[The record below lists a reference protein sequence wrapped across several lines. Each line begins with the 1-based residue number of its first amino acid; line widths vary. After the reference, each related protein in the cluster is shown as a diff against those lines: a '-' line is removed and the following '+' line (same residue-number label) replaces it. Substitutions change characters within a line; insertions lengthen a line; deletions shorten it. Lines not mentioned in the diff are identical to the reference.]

1 LIAFEH
7 GNNAM
12 KRTFVCFVVLLLAGG
27 SANLQVEMTLSPS
40 RPPEAANKLRLWPE
54 PEKLI
59 AADAVPL
66 YALAVQSLPGDLK
79 EEQIEQIRQW
89 LGSPPN
95 GLPLDEVQA
104 VLQRL
109 GPALKLIEQAAQ
121 CSQCNWPAVTPP
133 AMPVNLREYR
143 TLAHALALKARFE
156 IAQGRYDQ
164 AAIAIRTGLVAA
176 KQIGEGPTL
185 IQGTVGVAIG
195 ALTLRQVEEFVQGA
209 VAPNIYE
216 ALRQLPKP
224 LVDLNK
230 AVAIEMANLKSD
242 PKLNVLTRQIMERQ
256 IKPAH
261 DRALL
266 TMKKLDR
273 QAAALQCI
281 EALRLYAGT
290 HNGSLPE
297 KLSEITQAQV
307 PDDPIIGKP
316 FGYSRMGANA
326 VLEAPL
332 PEGGNAKD
340 AMRYELKLRK

>member
-1 LIAFEH
+1 VIAFEH
-7 GNNAM
+7 GKNVM
-12 KRTFVCFVVLLLAGG
+12 KLIFVCFVALLFAAG
-27 SANLQVEMTLSPS
+27 SANVQPVEMTLSPS

-54 PEKLI
+54 AEKQI

-66 YALAVQSLPGDLK
+66 YSKAAQSLPNDLNTD
-79 EEQIEQIRQW
+79 QISQW
-89 LGSPPN
+89 LKS
-95 GLPLDEVQA
+95 PLDKLPQDEVKSI
-104 VLQRL
+104 LQQL
-109 GPALKLIEQAAQ
+109 KPALQLVEQAAG
-121 CSQCNWPAVTPP
+121 CKLCNWPAFAPGTMP
-133 AMPVNLREYR
+133 ANLNEYR
-143 TLAHALALKARFE
+143 TLAYALALKARFE
-156 IAQGRYDQ
+156 MAQGRYDQ
-164 AAIAIRTGLVAA
+164 AAGAIRTGLVAG

-185 IQGTVGVAIG
+185 IQGLVGVAIG

-230 AVAIEMANLKSD
+230 PIAVETASLKSN
-242 PKLNVLTRQIMERQ
+242 PQFNVLTRQMMERQ
-256 IKPAH
+256 LKPAH
-261 DRALL
+261 ERALL

-290 HNGSLPE
+290 HSGSLPE
-297 KLSEITQAQV
+297 KLSEITEAPV

-326 VLEAPL
+326 VLEAPP
-332 PEGGNAKD
+332 PEAGNAKD

>member
-1 LIAFEH
+1 
-7 GNNAM
+7 M

-27 SANLQVEMTLSPS
+27 SANVQPIEMTLSPS

-54 PEKLI
+54 AEKQI

-66 YALAVQSLPGDLK
+66 YSKAAQSLPNDLNTD
-79 EEQIEQIRQW
+79 QISQ
-89 LGSPPN
+89 LLKS
-95 GLPLDEVQA
+95 PLDKLPQDEVKSILEQLKPALQLVEQA
-104 VLQRL
+104 V
-109 GPALKLIEQAAQ
+109 Q
-121 CSQCNWPAVTPP
+121 CSQCNWPAATPP
-133 AMPVNLREYR
+133 AMPANLREYR
-143 TLAHALALKARFE
+143 TLAQALALKARFE
-156 IAQGRYDQ
+156 MAQARYDQ
-164 AAIAIRTGLVAA
+164 AAGAIRTGLVAA

-185 IQGTVGVAIG
+185 IQGLVGVAIG

-209 VAPNIYE
+209 VAPNIHE

-242 PKLNVLTRQIMERQ
+242 PKLNVVTRQIMERQ
-256 IKPAH
+256 AKPAH

-290 HNGSLPE
+290 HNGELPE
-297 KLSEITQAQV
+297 KLSEITEAQA

-326 VLEAPL
+326 VLEAPS

>member
-1 LIAFEH
+1 MIVFGYRGH
-7 GNNAM
+7 VM
-12 KRTFVCFVVLLLAGG
+12 KYTFVCFVVLFFAAG
-27 SANLQVEMTLSPS
+27 SSNLQAVEMTLSPS
-40 RPPEAANKLRLWPE
+40 AMPE
-54 PEKLI
+54 PPGKCLLFPKPDTLKD
-59 AADAVPL
+59 ADAVPL
-66 YALAVQSLPGDLK
+66 YSKAAQSLPNDLNTD
-79 EEQIEQIRQW
+79 QISQW
-89 LGSPPN
+89 LKS
-95 GLPLDEVQA
+95 PLDKLPQDEVKSI
-104 VLQRL
+104 LQQL
-109 GPALKLIEQAAQ
+109 KPALQTVEQAAA
-121 CSQCNWPAVTPP
+121 CKLCNWPAFTPGTMP
-133 AMPVNLREYR
+133 ANLREYR
-143 TLAHALALKARFE
+143 ALAQVLALKARFE

-164 AAIAIRTGLVAA
+164 AASTIRTGLVAA

-185 IQGTVGVAIG
+185 VQGLVGVAIG

-209 VAPNIYE
+209 VAPNTYE

-230 AVAIEMANLKSD
+230 PIAVEMASLKSD
-242 PKLNVLTRQIMERQ
+242 PKLNVVTRLVMERQ

-281 EALRLYAGT
+281 EALRFYAGT
-290 HNGSLPE
+290 HNNNLPE

-316 FGYSRMGANA
+316 FGYSCMGANA
-326 VLEAPL
+326 TLEAPL

>member
-1 LIAFEH
+1 MIAFEH
-7 GNNAM
+7 GKNVM
-12 KRTFVCFVVLLLAGG
+12 KRTFVCFVVLLFTTG
-27 SANLQVEMTLSPS
+27 SSNLQPVEMTLSPS

-54 PEKLI
+54 PEKRI

-66 YALAVQSLPGDLK
+66 YAQAVQSLPGDFK
-79 EEQIEQIRQW
+79 EEQIRQW

-95 GLPLDEVQA
+95 ALPLDEVQA
-104 VLQRL
+104 ALQRL
-109 GPALKLIEQAAQ
+109 GPALKLVEQAAQ
-121 CSQCNWPAVTPP
+121 CSQCNWPAATLP
-133 AMPVNLREYR
+133 AMPVNVREYR
-143 TLAHALALKARFE
+143 TLAQALALKARFE
-156 IAQGRYDQ
+156 MAHGRYDQ
-164 AAIAIRTGLVAA
+164 AASAIRTGLVAA
-176 KQIGEGPTL
+176 KQIGEGPML
-185 IQGTVGVAIG
+185 VQGLVGVAIG
-195 ALTLRQVEEFVQGA
+195 ALTFRQVEEFVQGA

-242 PKLNVLTRQIMERQ
+242 PKLNVVTRQIMERQ

-281 EALRLYAGT
+281 EALRLYAGA
-290 HNGSLPE
+290 HNSSLPE
-297 KLSEITQAQV
+297 KLGEITEAQV

>member
-1 LIAFEH
+1 MIVFEH
-7 GNNAM
+7 GKNVM
-12 KRTFVCFVVLLLAGG
+12 KCTFVCFVVLLFTAG
-27 SANLQVEMTLSPS
+27 SANLQPVEMTLSPS
-40 RPPEAANKLRLWPE
+40 RPAEAANNLRLWTE
-54 PEKLI
+54 PKKLI

-66 YALAVQSLPGDLK
+66 YSKAAQSLPNDLNTD
-79 EEQIEQIRQW
+79 QISQW
-89 LGSPPN
+89 LKSPPDK
-95 GLPLDEVQA
+95 LPQDEVKSILEQ
-104 VLQRL
+104 LK
-109 GPALKLIEQAAQ
+109 PALQLVEQAAG
-121 CSQCNWPAVTPP
+121 CKLCNWPAFTPGTMP
-133 AMPVNLREYR
+133 ANLREYR
-143 TLAHALALKARFE
+143 TLAYALALKARFE
-156 IAQGRYDQ
+156 MAQGRYDQ
-164 AAIAIRTGLVAA
+164 AAGAIRTGLVAA

-185 IQGTVGVAIG
+185 VQGLVGVAIG

-230 AVAIEMANLKSD
+230 AVVIEMANLKSD
-242 PKLNVLTRQIMERQ
+242 PQFNVLTRQIMERQ

-290 HNGSLPE
+290 HNGELPE
-297 KLSEITQAQV
+297 KLSEITEAQV

-332 PEGGNAKD
+332 PEGGNPKD